1 MAFAWNPCSPRLSCY
16 HDFVTEDRKPWAG
29 RFSGDTSPL
38 VDEFTSSL
46 DVDMRIAS
54 EDVRGSIAHARMLGH
69 QGIIPAADAEQ
80 ILTGLL
86 QIREE
91 INQGI
96 FKLDQS
102 LEDVHMNVEARL
114 GQIIGAAAGRLHTAR
129 SRNDQVATDLRL
141 WAKDAIAEVIAGL
154 HELQL
159 ALVDLAAMNRRLIIP
174 GYTHL
179 QRAQPILL
187 AHHLLAYFEMLERD
201 VGRFTD
207 TYGRTDVLPLGSGAL
222 AGVPYPIDREMVA
235 LELDFAEIS
244 ANSLDAVSDRDFVV
258 EYLGSAAIAGMHI
271 SRLAEDIVLWAT
283 AEFGIV
289 ELPDAFATGSS
300 MMPQKKNPDVMEL
313 ARGRT
318 GKIYGALTSVLTTL
332 KGLPLTYNR
341 DLQEDKEPFFAA
353 HDTLTAS
360 ISILAEMLPKLKFNG
375 LRGRRA
381 SSGPMLATDYADYLT
396 GKGVAFRE
404 AHGIVGRLIAY
415 CEANGRDVSRLSLAE
430 LREFSEHFEDDALK
444 IDVWSSV
451 RARDVPGGTA
461 PRQIARAIR
470 RARTILRQREAQ
482 S

>member
-1 MAFAWNPCSPRLSCY
+1 M
-16 HDFVTEDRKPWAG
+16 DD
-29 RFSGDTSPL
+29 
-38 VDEFTSSL
+38 FTSSL
-46 DVDMRIAS
+46 DVDMRIAR
-54 EDVRGSIAHARMLGH
+54 EDVQGSIAHARMLGH
-69 QGIIPAADAEQ
+69 QGIISAADAEQ

-91 INQGI
+91 IEQGSL
-96 FKLDQS
+96 KLDKT

-114 GQIIGAAAGRLHTAR
+114 GQIIGETAGRLHTAR

-141 WAKDAIAEVIAGL
+141 WAKGAIAEVIAGL
-154 HELQL
+154 HELQVTLVNL
-159 ALVDLAAMNRRLIIP
+159 ASANRRQIIP

-201 VGRFTD
+201 VDRFTD
-207 TYGRTDVLPLGSGAL
+207 AYERTDVMPLGSGAL
-222 AGVPYPIDREMVA
+222 AGVPYPINREMVA

-258 EYLGSAAIAGMHI
+258 EYLSAASIAAMHL

-300 MMPQKKNPDVMEL
+300 MMPQKKNPDVLEL

-318 GKIYGALTSVLTTL
+318 GKIYGALTSLLTTL
-332 KGLPLTYNR
+332 KGLPLAYNR
-341 DLQEDKEPFFAA
+341 DLQEDKEPFFSA

-360 ISILAEMLPKLKFNG
+360 LAILAEMLPELKFNG
-375 LRGRRA
+375 ARGRRE
-381 SSGPMLATDYADYLT
+381 SSGSPLATDYADYLT
-396 GKGVAFRE
+396 GKGVPFRE
-404 AHGIVGRLIAY
+404 AHGIVGRLISY
-415 CEANGRDVSRLSLAE
+415 CETKRREISRLSLDE
-430 LREFSEHFEDDALK
+430 LRGFSEHFDEDALK
-444 IDVWSSV
+444 IDVWSSL

-461 PRQIARAIR
+461 PRRISQAIR
-470 RARTILRQREAQ
+470 RAQTTLRHREAQ
-482 S
+482 T

>member
-1 MAFAWNPCSPRLSCY
+1 M
-16 HDFVTEDRKPWAG
+16 
-29 RFSGDTSPL
+29 
-38 VDEFTSSL
+38 DEFTSSL
-46 DVDMRIAS
+46 DVDMRIAA

-80 ILTGLL
+80 ILIGLL

-91 INQGI
+91 IEQGS
-96 FKLDQS
+96 FKMDQA

-114 GQIIGAAAGRLHTAR
+114 GQIIGGAAGGLHTAR

-154 HELQL
+154 HDLQL
-159 ALVDLAAMNRRLIIP
+159 ALVDLAAANRRQIIP

-201 VGRFTD
+201 VGRFMD
-207 TYGRTDVLPLGSGAL
+207 TYGRTDVMPLGSGAL

-258 EYLGSAAIAGMHI
+258 EYLSAASIAAMHL

-341 DLQEDKEPFFAA
+341 DLQEDKQPFFMA

-360 ISILAEMLPKLKFNG
+360 IAILAEMLPQLRFDG
-375 LRGRRA
+375 PRGRRA
-381 SSGPMLATDYADYLT
+381 SSGSPLATDYADYLAS
-396 GKGVAFRE
+396 KGVPFRE
-404 AHGIVGRLIAY
+404 AHGIVGRLIVY
-415 CEANGRDVSRLSLAE
+415 CEANQRDIGRVSLVE
-430 LREFSEHFEDDALK
+430 LRGFSEQFDEDALK

-461 PRQIARAIR
+461 PRRIAQAIR
-470 RARTILRQREAQ
+470 RARTILRQRQAQ